1 MSLQEAFANRDKS
14 KKNKKKKKAKKPK
27 KKSAADK
34 INLNEEDGQEA

>member
-34 INLNEEDGQEA
+34 INLNEEDGQEV